1 MFRGCLYYCG
11 PHFHST
17 FHDRSGS
24 AGTVLRPA
32 AHPALYLKIAV
43 PSPLRST
50 FDYLPPAD
58 IPLPEAGMRVRVR
71 FGKQLQTGFIT
82 GIGSETD
89 VPANKLRA
97 IDTVI
102 DSAPLLDAGTLKL
115 YAWASDYYMYPIGQ
129 ALMTSLPRALREGK
143 PLYVPGKPCW
153 RITQAG
159 RDALAVKGAPK
170 QEALL
175 NLLKLYGELTNAE
188 ASALLGKPAATL
200 FKALAERNFVEP
212 ALRITDMGP
221 VQVAETNVLALNP
234 EQQAAYDR
242 VHASF
247 GRFAPFLLEGITGS
261 GKTEVYLQLIAE
273 AFARKQQVLLLVPEI
288 SLTPQTIRRFTERF
302 QCNIV
307 AFHSGLS
314 DKQRCD
320 GWLAARNGSADIV
333 IGTRSAIFTPLPR
346 LGLIIVDEEHDSS
359 YKQQEGF
366 RYSARDVAIY
376 RARLQQVPIV
386 LGSATPS
393 LESLHNAIEGRYE
406 LLQLTE
412 RAGGARLPDMR
423 LVDLKLQQLREG
435 FSTSLLQA
443 IGRELEQRRQVLVF
457 LNRRGFAPLL
467 LCGDCGWIAECPRC
481 ERSYTLHQHPAALRC
496 HHCDAQKPL
505 PPACPNCRSTNL
517 TGVGLGTERSETLL
531 REHFPDFPIVRIDR
545 DTTRLKGSL
554 DAYMEQIN
562 SGIPCILVGTQMLA
576 KGHHFPQVTLVAVL
590 DADSGLFSADF
601 RGQENLG
608 QLLTQV
614 SGRAG
619 RSDAPGRVLIQTWHN
634 AHPVLLQLVNEGYG
648 AFARSLLQQRKDGGL
663 PPFVNCLL
671 LRAEANKREL
681 PFEFLQEARTLA
693 LQHGTR
699 ELELFG
705 PMPSPIGKRA
715 GHFRAQLV
723 LQAPR
728 RATLQRVGHL
738 LVDQLGQSP
747 LARKLRWSVDVDP
760 LDFS

>member
-1 MFRGCLYYCG
+1 MRK
-11 PHFHST
+11 
-17 FHDRSGS
+17 
-24 AGTVLRPA
+24 A
-32 AHPALYLKIAV
+32 AFPALYLKIAV
-43 PSPLRST
+43 PSPLRTT

-58 IPLPEAGMRVRVR
+58 VPLPEAGMRVRVR
-71 FGKQLQTGFIT
+71 FGRQLQTGFVV

-89 VPANKLRA
+89 VAEDKLRA
-97 IDTVI
+97 ADGVL
-102 DSAPLLDAGTLKL
+102 DDAPLLDADTLKL

-153 RITQAG
+153 RITPAG
-159 RDALAVKGAPK
+159 RAALELKGAPR

-188 ASALLGKPAATL
+188 AAALLGKPAAAL
-200 FKALAERNFVEP
+200 FKALAEREYVTP
-212 ALRITDMGP
+212 ALRITDAGP
-221 VQVAETNVLALNP
+221 VQVADAQVLALNP
-234 EQQAAYDR
+234 EQQAAYER
-242 VHASF
+242 VHARF
-247 GRFAPFLLEGITGS
+247 GTFAPFLLEGITGS
-261 GKTEVYLQLIAE
+261 GKTEIYLQLIAE
-273 AFARKQQVLLLVPEI
+273 AFARRQQVLLLVPEI

-314 DKQRCD
+314 DRQRCD

-346 LGLIIVDEEHDSS
+346 LGLVIVDEEHDSS

-406 LLQLTE
+406 LLQLTQ
-412 RAGGARLPDMR
+412 RAGGARLPAMQ

-435 FSTSLLQA
+435 FSTSLLHA

-505 PPACPNCRSTNL
+505 PAACPTCCSTNL
-517 TGVGLGTERSETLL
+517 TGVGLGTERSEALL

-554 DAYMEQIN
+554 DAFMDQIN

-634 AHPVLLQLVNEGYG
+634 THPVLLQLVQEGYG
-648 AFARSLLQQRKDGGL
+648 AFARSLLEQRKEGGL

-699 ELELFG
+699 ELEAFG
-705 PMPSPIGKRA
+705 PMPSPLGKKA

-728 RATLQRVGHL
+728 RATLQRIGHL
-738 LVDQLGQSP
+738 LVDQLGQHS

>member
-1 MFRGCLYYCG
+1 
-11 PHFHST
+11 
-17 FHDRSGS
+17 
-24 AGTVLRPA
+24 
-32 AHPALYLKIAV
+32 LYLKIAV
-43 PSPLRST
+43 PSPLRTS
-50 FDYLPPAD
+50 FDYLPPANV
-58 IPLPEAGMRVRVR
+58 PLPQAGMRVRVR
-71 FGKQLQTGFIT
+71 FGRQTQVGFVT
-82 GIGSETD
+82 AVSSESD
-89 VPANKLRA
+89 VPAEKLRA
-97 IDTVI
+97 VDAVL
-102 DSAPLLDAGTLKL
+102 DDDALLDANTLKL
-115 YAWASDYYMYPIGQ
+115 YTWASDYYMYPLGQ
-129 ALMTSLPRALREGK
+129 ALLTSLPRPLREGK
-143 PLYVPGKPCW
+143 ALYVPGKPCW
-153 RITQAG
+153 RLTQAG
-159 RDALAVKGAPK
+159 QEAVAVAGAPR

-175 NLLKLYGELTNAE
+175 NLLKLYGELSTAE
-188 ASALLGKPAATL
+188 ASALLGKPAS
-200 FKALAERNFVEP
+200 ALLRALEERALVAP
-212 ALRITDMGP
+212 ALR
-221 VQVAETNVLALNP
+221 VAEQTHAIKSAVAPLAFNQEQQEAFSAVLAK
-234 EQQAAYDR
+234 
-242 VHASF
+242 F

-273 AFARKQQVLLLVPEI
+273 AFKQKQQVLLLVPEI

-302 QCNIV
+302 NCNII

-314 DKQRCD
+314 DRQRCD
-320 GWLAARNGSADIV
+320 GWLAARSGSADIV

-393 LESLHNAIEGRYE
+393 LESLHNALEGRYH
-406 LLQLTE
+406 LLSLNE
-412 RAGGARLPDMR
+412 RAGGASLPAVQLLDLRL
-423 LVDLKLQQLREG
+423 QELREG
-435 FSTSLLQA
+435 FSGSLLEA
-443 IGRELEQRRQVLVF
+443 IRRELEQRRQVLVF

-481 ERSYTLHQHPAALRC
+481 ERSYTLHQHPTALRC

-505 PPACPNCRSTNL
+505 PAACPTCQSRNL
-517 TGVGLGTERSETLL
+517 TGVGLGTERSEALL
-531 REHFPDFPIVRIDR
+531 QAQFPDFPIIRIDR

-554 DAYMEQIN
+554 DSYMERIN
-562 SGIPCILVGTQMLA
+562 SGVPCILIGTQMLA

-634 AHPVLLQLVNEGYG
+634 THPVMLQLVNAGYG
-648 AFARSLLQQRKDGGL
+648 AFARSLLEQRKAGGL

-671 LRAEANKREL
+671 LRAEAGNREL
-681 PFEFLQEARTLA
+681 PLQFLQEARDLA

-705 PMPSPIGKRA
+705 PMQSPLGKKA
-715 GHFRAQLV
+715 GHFRAQLI
-723 LQAPR
+723 LQATR
-728 RATLQRVGHL
+728 RSMLQRVGHV
-738 LVDQLGQSP
+738 LVDTLAAHP
-747 LARKLRWSVDVDP
+747 LARKVRWSVDVDP
-760 LDFS
+760 LDYS